1 MQERCLRIV
10 YTDTYSTFED
20 LLVFDGSIKF
30 HERALQLLAIELFK
44 VCPASNVLK
53 EIFPQNES
61 NFNTRK
67 KMFFKSRAVKAH
79 GRNSLAFL
87 GQKNIGTF
95 ARFTKMSDGS
105 SVIQI

>member
-1 MQERCLRIV
+1 MLKVSAMCNRLQERCLRIV
-10 YTDTYSTFED
+10 YTDTYSTFDD

-44 VCPASNVLK
+44 VASCQASNVLK

-67 KMFFKSRAVKAH
+67 KFFKSRAVRSEAH
-79 GRNSLAFL
+79 GRDSLA
-87 GQKNIGTF
+87 F

-105 SVIQI
+105 